1 MALGV
6 HSPTSLA
13 SGEAV
18 TPKIVAEA
26 KIGTS
31 KSAELGWRPAAWLCS
46 PAGGGPA
53 SFSHTFWDQNP
64 AGLYQRGCGLGH
76 SVLPVSP
83 GKWETQGGRTELQRE
98 WA

>member
-1 MALGV
+1 MGVALGV

-31 KSAELGWRPAAWLCS
+31 KSAELGWRPAAWLCG
-46 PAGGGPA
+46 PAGAP
-53 SFSHTFWDQNP
+53 P
-64 AGLYQRGCGLGH
+64 
-76 SVLPVSP
+76 PSP
-83 GKWETQGGRTELQRE
+83 TPFGTRIPQDSTNED
-98 WA
+98 AV